1 MPELYQPADR
11 RSLAK
16 VWTVV
21 VGIVLVGL
29 ATFLGASVGTQVI
42 HGTHPTKADVRAAA
56 HSLAPPGYTVTS
68 ERLNAYEGTGA
79 WFATASYAVA
89 IDVEGGGPL
98 EDRVAAF
105 HRQAMSEGWRVG
117 EDAGVGPSFIRF
129 DERAGI
135 LASVAVGGEGSVG
148 DEGGVSNIQA
158 FRLKEPSIGP
168 FFAFAGIGAL
178 VGLAIALVVGFLVLR
193 RQRPVGP

>member
-1 MPELYQPADR
+1 M
-11 RSLAK
+11 
-16 VWTVV
+16 
-21 VGIVLVGL
+21 
-29 ATFLGASVGTQVI
+29 I

-79 WFATASYAVA
+79 WFATASYAV
-89 IDVEGGGPL
+89 DSTSK
-98 EDRVAAF
+98 AAA
-105 HRQAMSEGWRVG
+105 RSRTGCRLPPAGDERGLAGR
-117 EDAGVGPSFIRF
+117 EDAGRAVLHPSV
-129 DERAGI
+129 ERPGS
-135 LASVAVGGEGSVG
+135 ASVAAGRGSIGE
-148 DEGGVSNIQA
+148 EGGVSSIQA